1 MTSSPKRPLTV
12 SLDPADID
20 RIEAAVESGDFTS
33 ASEVVEAALSL
44 WAGTNTDRDFD
55 RRLKAAYDKGK
66 ASGPPRELRLP
77 DLLRDLK
84 SAG

>member
-1 MTSSPKRPLTV
+1 MTGSLKRSLTV
-12 SLDPADID
+12 SLDLADID
-20 RIEAAVESGDFTS
+20 RIEAAVASGDFAS
-33 ASEVVEAALSL
+33 ASQVVEAALSL
-44 WAGTNTDRDFD
+44 WVGTKSDKDFD
-55 RRLKAAYDKGK
+55 RRLKAAYDDGK

>member
-1 MTSSPKRPLTV
+1 MMGSLKRSLTV

-20 RIEAAVESGDFTS
+20 RIEAAVASGDFAS
-33 ASEVVEAALSL
+33 ASQVIEAALSL
-44 WAGTNTDRDFD
+44 WAGTKSNMDFD
-55 RRLKAAYDKGK
+55 RRLKAAYDEGK